1 MPDSNLYIHLIVFVV
16 SLSICA
22 LLSFLETCVTALRF
36 FKLKELSENPNAG
49 RYSAFLKS
57 LEEDPNRVLNT
68 ILVSINLADTTAVAT
83 GSVVL
88 AEAFAELPD
97 GVGASLSVFVLSVVT
112 LILGEIIPKNVAKKR
127 GETLFMSTLGL
138 ANLVYHLLHPIVTV
152 IMKLADFVV
161 DKTIGITPES
171 AEFVTSEKEVQFL
184 INYINEKGLM
194 EPDKT
199 SMLKSIFELGTTAV
213 RDIMIPSTSITSIEA
228 HTTIKDAVAVFSKY
242 QFSRFPMYE
251 GTPDNVIGM
260 LHFKDLFLQLNQEEQ
275 RPVKDIARPI
285 MFIPESI
292 KVNQLLREL
301 KQQHMHIAM
310 VIDEY
315 GGIVGLVTLEDVLE
329 EIVGEIRDEY
339 ESVTE
344 KVIALKPGGWLV
356 DASIELEQLVALLN
370 ITFEREGA
378 LTLGGFL
385 TERLQHLPKKG
396 ERFEYKGY
404 TFQIQQA
411 SSKRV
416 FQVLI
421 FADFAR
427 DEFIDFEE

>member
-88 AEAFAELPD
+88 AEAFADLPD

-161 DKTIGITPES
+161 DKTIGTTPE
-171 AEFVTSEKEVQFL
+171 ATEFVTSEKEIQFL

-213 RDIMIPSTSITSIEA
+213 RDIMIPATSITSIEA
-228 HTTIKDAVAVFSKY
+228 HTSIKDAVAVFSKY

-260 LHFKDLFLQLNQEEQ
+260 LHFKDLFLHLSQDEQ

-356 DASIELEQLVALLN
+356 DASIELEQLMPLLN